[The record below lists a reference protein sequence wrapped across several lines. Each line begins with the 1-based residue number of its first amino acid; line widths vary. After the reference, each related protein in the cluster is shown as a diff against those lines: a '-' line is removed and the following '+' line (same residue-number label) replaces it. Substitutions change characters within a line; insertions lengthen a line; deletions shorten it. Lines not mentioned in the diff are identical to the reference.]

1 MSLTKWSQPDFFPT
15 IDLLWNDLL
24 DNDSLLKGVKLGTSI
39 PAVNVK
45 ETNKHFELE
54 SAVPGFKKN
63 DFKIDINNGIL
74 TISSEKKEEKEEK
87 DGNKM
92 TRREFEYSSFC
103 RSFALPENV
112 DDTAI
117 SAEYK
122 DGLLKV
128 EIPKKENSKS
138 DKRKTIN
145 IK

>member
-1 MSLTKWSQPDFFPT
+1 
-15 IDLLWNDLL
+15 
-24 DNDSLLKGVKLGTSI
+24 
-39 PAVNVK
+39 
-45 ETNKHFELE
+45 
-54 SAVPGFKKN
+54 
-63 DFKIDINNGIL
+63 
-74 TISSEKKEEKEEK
+74 
-87 DGNKM
+87 M